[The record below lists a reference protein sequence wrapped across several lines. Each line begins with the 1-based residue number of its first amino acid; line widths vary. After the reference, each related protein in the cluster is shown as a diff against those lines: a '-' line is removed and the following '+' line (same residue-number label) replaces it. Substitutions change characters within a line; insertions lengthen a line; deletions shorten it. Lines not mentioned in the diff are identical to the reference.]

1 MQQLRKKNQ
10 MNNDNDLA
18 LNALLAAAI
27 EVDPELDLTLL
38 KSSYEIQK
46 KHQFDRDD
54 YREASM
60 QELKNLIEA
69 QIDLEN

>member
-1 MQQLRKKNQ
+1 MKNE
-10 MNNDNDLA
+10 NDLA
-18 LNALLAAAI
+18 LNALLAAAN
-27 EVDPELDLTLL
+27 EMGAKLDLTLL

-54 YREASM
+54 YREVSM

-69 QIDLEN
+69 KIDSEN